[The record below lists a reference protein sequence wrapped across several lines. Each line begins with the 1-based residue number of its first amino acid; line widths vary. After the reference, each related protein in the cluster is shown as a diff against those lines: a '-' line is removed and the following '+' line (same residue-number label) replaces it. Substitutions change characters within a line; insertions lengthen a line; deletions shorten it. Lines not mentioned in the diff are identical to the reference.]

1 MKQNRTGERRK
12 VKIMKKSKDNKI
24 KEKKRRGKL
33 RKGKERK
40 GKKKRNGGNA
50 VLIAVIIHL

>member
-12 VKIMKKSKDNKI
+12 VKIMKKSKYNKI

-50 VLIAVIIHL
+50 VLIAVIIH